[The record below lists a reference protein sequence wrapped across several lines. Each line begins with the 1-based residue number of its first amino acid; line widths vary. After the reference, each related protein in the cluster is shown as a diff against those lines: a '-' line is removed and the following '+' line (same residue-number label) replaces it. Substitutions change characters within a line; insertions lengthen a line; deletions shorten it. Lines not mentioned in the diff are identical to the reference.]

1 MTPRNRF
8 TKFTLNYLSVPQATH
23 RDWSAR
29 AWRWPFA
36 YGACASAV
44 LQWLLLARRCAMQI
58 ALTSIACADIV
69 VTVGFNTLSRKIA
82 EVANAPGRLEKKQ
95 LARKFVPVWRKR
107 VAPINMPR
115 DVRDSAIRHH

>member
-8 TKFTLNYLSVPQATH
+8 TKFTLNYLSVPQAAH

-69 VTVGFNTLSRKIA
+69 VTVGIQHAVPQNSRSGQC
-82 EVANAPGRLEKKQ
+82 PGL
-95 LARKFVPVWRKR
+95 P
-107 VAPINMPR
+107 
-115 DVRDSAIRHH
+115 